1 MLIPETCYVPT
12 VIPGEQK
19 GQLQKRC
26 GRLEA
31 HVKGEDRIHSF
42 RGRGWV
48 ESWHL
53 VSISGQWDS
62 KAHRRPHQQ
71 TVTPLGLSTL
81 GVYGHLS
88 PSWSCVTLWGFGA
101 SPPCVLQLQGDD

>member
-1 MLIPETCYVPT
+1 MLIPEICCVPT

-19 GQLQKRC
+19 GQLQKRS

-42 RGRGWV
+42 RGREWV

-53 VSISGQWDS
+53 VSITGQWDS
-62 KAHRRPHQQ
+62 KAHKHPYQQ
-71 TVTPLGLSTL
+71 TETPFGLSAL
-81 GVYGHLS
+81 GVFGHCHL
-88 PSWSCVTLWGFGA
+88 PG
-101 SPPCVLQLQGDD
+101 PE